1 MTGEL
6 KFMPKDMKKIIAE
19 TMIKM
24 IKKKGSEKITVTAL
38 IEECHISRPVSYTHL
53 KLTTNRE
60 V

>member
-38 IEECHISRPVSYTHL
+38 IKEQSILLQRVSRQMT
-53 KLTTNRE
+53 
-60 V
+60 

>member
-19 TMIKM
+19 TMNKM

-38 IEECHISRPVSYTHL
+38 IEECLYRGRPFIIILRSYGRT
-53 KLTTNRE
+53 
-60 V
+60 